1 MSKLWKGR
9 IEYAAVMLIR
19 MAVLM
24 MLLSII
30 IFVIA
35 DKCPGD
41 PLKSYYGDGVER
53 LSIEERQAAE
63 ERLGLDQPLPVRYF
77 KWAKNFIRGD
87 LGLSYE
93 YKQPVAEVI
102 GSMWL
107 NTLILGGIAY
117 VITFG
122 LAIWLGKFCAL
133 HEDSMADRI
142 ICKIGVV
149 SGNIPAFTMAL
160 LLILI
165 FSVNLRIFPAGGA
178 YTYGMSDSIADR
190 LYHLVLPVTVLV
202 LEHLWY
208 YAYMIRNKLVEE
220 TRQDYV
226 LLCKAEG
233 MPRKAIINKSC
244 MRNIMPSLLV
254 MMAVSVPHILG
265 GTYVVETVFSYPGLG
280 TLSFESAMY
289 KDYNMLMA
297 LCMVTG
303 LVVLVFNMMAKVINE
318 FIDPRMQYEKTSEE
332 VAGYEA

>member
-1 MSKLWKGR
+1 MNETWKKR
-9 IEYAAVMLIR
+9 IKYTAAMLAR

-24 MLLSII
+24 ILLSII

-41 PLKSYYGDGVER
+41 PLKSYYGDGAER
-53 LSIEERQAAE
+53 LSSEERQAAE
-63 ERLGLDQPLPVRYF
+63 ERLGLNEPVMVRYGQ
-77 KWAKNFIRGD
+77 WVKNFFEGD
-87 LGLSYE
+87 LGISFK
-93 YKQPVAEVI
+93 YKQPVTEVI
-102 GSMWL
+102 SKMWL
-107 NTLILGGIAY
+107 NTLVLGGLAY
-117 VITFG
+117 VLTFM

-133 HEDSMADRI
+133 HEDSIADRI

-149 SGNIPAFTMAL
+149 SGNIPAFVMAL

-165 FSVNLRIFPAGGA
+165 FSVNLKLFPAGGA
-178 YTYGMSDSIADR
+178 YSYGMSESIMDR

-208 YAYMIRNKLVEE
+208 YAYMIRNKLSAE

-226 LLCKAEG
+226 MLCKAEG
-233 MPRKAIINKSC
+233 MPRKTIVRKSC

-254 MMAVSVPHILG
+254 MMAVSLPHILG

-297 LCMVTG
+297 LCMITG
-303 LVVLVFNMMAKVINE
+303 MVVLIFNMAAKILSE
-318 FIDPRMQYEKTSEE
+318 FIDPRMQYEKSE
-332 VAGYEA
+332 

>member
-1 MSKLWKGR
+1 MNETWKNR
-9 IEYAAVMLIR
+9 IEYAAAMLAR

-24 MLLSII
+24 ILLSII

-41 PLKSYYGDGVER
+41 PLRSYYGDGAER

-63 ERLGLDQPLPVRYF
+63 TRLGLDQPLPVRYVR
-77 KWAKNFIRGD
+77 WVKNFVKGD
-87 LGLSYE
+87 LGLSYK
-93 YKQPVAEVI
+93 YKQPVSEVI
-102 GSMWL
+102 GSMWA
-107 NTLILGGIAY
+107 NTLILGGLAY
-117 VITFG
+117 VLTFG
-122 LAIWLGKFCAL
+122 LAVRLGKFCAL
-133 HEDSMADRI
+133 HEDSTADRI
-142 ICKIGVV
+142 ICKIGVI
-149 SGNIPAFTMAL
+149 SGNIPAFFMAL

-165 FSVNLRIFPAGGA
+165 FSVNLRILPAGGA
-178 YTYGMSDSIADR
+178 YSYGMSGNFADR

-233 MPRKAIINKSC
+233 MPRKAIISKSC

-254 MMAVSVPHILG
+254 MMAISVPHILG

-297 LCMVTG
+297 LCMITG
-303 LVVLVFNMMAKVINE
+303 LAVLVFNMMAKVINE
-318 FIDPRMQYEKTSEE
+318 FIDPRMQYEKTAEE
-332 VAGYEA
+332 VAGYET

>member
-9 IEYAAVMLIR
+9 IEYAAMMLAR
-19 MAVLM
+19 MVVLM
-24 MLLSII
+24 LLLSII

-63 ERLGLDQPLPVRYF
+63 ARLGLDQPLPTRYGT
-77 KWAKNFIRGD
+77 WVKNFIRGD
-87 LGLSYE
+87 LGLSYK
-93 YKQPVAEVI
+93 YKQPVSEVI
-102 GSMWL
+102 GRMWT
-107 NTLILGGIAY
+107 NTLILGGLAY
-117 VITFG
+117 VLTFG
-122 LAIWLGKFCAL
+122 LAVWLGKFCAL
-133 HEDSMADRI
+133 HEDSPADRV
-142 ICKIGVV
+142 ICKIGVI
-149 SGNIPAFTMAL
+149 SGNIPAFFMAL

-165 FSVNLRIFPAGGA
+165 FSVNLRILPAGGA
-178 YTYGMSDSIADR
+178 YSYGMNGSIADR
-190 LYHLVLPVTVLV
+190 LYYLVLPVTVLV

-233 MPRKAIINKSC
+233 MPRKTIISKSC

-297 LCMVTG
+297 LCMITG
-303 LVVLVFNMMAKVINE
+303 LVMLVFNMMAKVINE
-318 FIDPRMQYEKTSEE
+318 FIDPRMQYEKTAEE